1 MNRKKFIQ
9 LTGSYAIL
17 FPVAK
22 TLDNISSTKT
32 PQYDK
37 ELKMQCIQAFDRFE
51 AIWNFN
57 DFWKRGNTFDA
68 CLTFTDALIGRWGDT
83 PEIKLIEQK
92 VNKMLEENFTYFK
105 SFDPGGLWADDFGW
119 WGLMGLNA
127 RKHLLRSGNKEL
139 ADKFLQLS
147 TDLCWEQERDHAYD
161 FSTAAK
167 PVPHGCSNGD
177 ANGKDKGVK
186 NTVTNVLFFLLS
198 ARIYR
203 LMLAENI
210 AGNEKYLEMAYRQ
223 WVWFDSWFQLN
234 QYEYL
239 KKTTSGGALVQERP
253 TAFFDGSD
261 YAVTVHPTW
270 EKGWLWTGDQG
281 MLLAALNDML
291 AIKKD
296 LATWMAKNKKEADF
310 NENDFEKRINDY
322 VALIRKG
329 IKTALVSDKD
339 NIIREAPFISNFG
352 PEFGNDYLAGRGIMM
367 RYLGKLGENNVDFNS
382 MKKSIRATA
391 EALWQ
396 TRDKSNN
403 QFQPEF
409 TNAENDKLYIHQF
422 KAQWGLADNIFKWQI
437 DKMNEQ
443 QKFGV
448 CQSIG
453 LDALG
458 AVIRLQ

>member
-9 LTGSYAIL
+9 LTGSYAML
-17 FPVAK
+17 FPFVK
-22 TLDNISSTKT
+22 TLDNISPAKA

-37 ELKMQCIQAFDRFE
+37 ELKIQCVKAFNRFAE
-51 AIWNFN
+51 VWNFN

-68 CLTFTDALIGRWGDT
+68 CLTFTDALMHKWPDVT
-83 PEIKLIEQK
+83 EIKLIQQK
-92 VNKMLEENFTYFK
+92 VDKMLEENFTFFK

-127 RKHLLRSGNKEL
+127 RKHLLRSGNKDL
-139 ADKFLQLS
+139 ADKYLRLS
-147 TDLCWEQERDHAYD
+147 TDLCWQQEKDHAYD
-161 FSTAAK
+161 FSTTAK
-167 PVPHGCSNGD
+167 PVPHGCRNGD

-223 WVWFDSWFQLN
+223 WVWFDSWFQLR

-253 TAFFDGSD
+253 TAFFEGSD
-261 YAVTVHPTW
+261 YAITVHPTW
-270 EKGWLWTGDQG
+270 GKGWLWTGDQG
-281 MLLAALNDML
+281 MLLAALSDML
-291 AIKKD
+291 AIKSN
-296 LATWMAKNKKEADF
+296 LAAWITKNKIELDF
-310 NENDFEKRINDY
+310 NEDDFEKRISHY
-322 VALIRKG
+322 IALLRKG

-367 RYLGKLGENNVDFNS
+367 RYLGTLDDKSAGFNFQ
-382 MKKSIRATA
+382 KSIQATA
-391 EALWQ
+391 NAIWQ
-396 TRDKSNN
+396 TRDTSNN

-409 TNAENDKLYIHQF
+409 TNPENDKLYIQQF
-422 KAQWGLADNIFKWQI
+422 KAQWGIADNIFRWEI
-437 DKMNEQ
+437 EKMNEQ

-458 AVIRLQ
+458 AVIHLM